1 MGAFKS
7 YFTYLS
13 RNRLFTVVNVLGL
26 SVSLMFVL
34 LIGNMVARQMSEGRS
49 MKESGRTYVLTDGRY
64 STSHVLLGDK
74 LVGRYPQ
81 MEEWSCAHS
90 TWTSC
95 VTEGEDMMN
104 VKAMAV
110 TENFFTFFGIPLV
123 QGDAAQALVDEHSVV
138 LTREAANR
146 LFGTEDVLGRTVN
159 FSSTGV
165 SKSGTQSEVVPY
177 IVTGV
182 ADKWD
187 NTLFV
192 QDVDLIFPYEIIRY
206 VDYYTSDWA
215 TGLNGT
221 GRSDLFVR
229 FVEGVDPEQMTEEE
243 KEEMREYANSC
254 YSQLRYGEP
263 IRWVSVRDAYFSDT
277 GLCSLRQYSLQSV
290 VIFIIVGV
298 VILLM
303 AVLNY
308 VSMSVAQAAYRVKE
322 MATRRLLGSARRV
335 VFWRMVGETLIMTV
349 ISFLLG
355 FLLALAL
362 EPQAEELMGVKIGLV
377 DGLNAATVA
386 VYIVA
391 VCLIALLAGA
401 MPAAIVSGYD
411 PLEVMKGAFRRKTKM
426 VWLRTLFVVQS
437 GVAVALLGCAFF
449 LTDKIE
455 RLLERPMGYTYDNV
469 AVFDNAGREGSHI
482 LFRDE
487 LSKLPYVEKVSFA
500 NGLPASAW
508 WNNTIDIYTADGET
522 KRVAFNSI
530 LGDSAFFGMF
540 GIEVLE
546 NYHVA
551 QEQDG
556 SLIYLTESAYREIG
570 HPRGITSIPSP
581 DYVYKVAGCVTD
593 FTLGPVG
600 MRQGAPAVSIFNYE
614 TMSPVFILVKT
625 IGEEE
630 AYMAGMEEMYRKVT
644 HNVTAEGY
652 WYRTIMERQ
661 YSHLIRLGKLIGIF
675 TATALL
681 ITLLGLTAM
690 SLYFIAQRKR
700 DMAIRKVF
708 GSDAR
713 RELLRLMRFAMTSL
727 AVGLL
732 IAVPL
737 MWIGIRQ
744 IDRIVEYDMPF
755 PWWVAVAAFAIV
767 AVVSLLSVWLISR
780 HAVRENPVENLKTE

>member
-34 LIGNMVARQMSEGRS
+34 LIGNMVAQQMSEGRS

-64 STSHVLLGDK
+64 SVSHILLGDM
-74 LVGRYPQ
+74 LTGRYPE
-81 MEEWSCAHS
+81 MEEWSWTFKS
-90 TWTSC
+90 WTSF
-95 VTEGEDMMN
+95 VSEGGDNMIN

-123 QGDAAQALVDEHSVV
+123 QGDAEQALVDEHSVV

-146 LFGTEDVLGRTVN
+146 LFGTEDVMGRTLS
-159 FSSTGV
+159 FSVMSNG
-165 SKSGTQSEVVPY
+165 KPELVPY
-177 IVTGV
+177 TVTGV
-182 ADKWD
+182 ADGWD
-187 NTLFV
+187 RTLFE
-192 QDVDLIFPYEIIRY
+192 QNIDLIFPYEIVRY
-206 VDYYTSDWA
+206 ENYYSSDLA

-221 GRSDLFVR
+221 GGTDLFVR
-229 FVEGVDPEQMTEEE
+229 FAEGADPAQMTDVER
-243 KEEMREYANSC
+243 EEMREWLNGRFHAP
-254 YSQLRYGEP
+254 RYEALE
-263 IRWVSVRDAYFSDT
+263 WVRVCDVYFSEIGFPT
-277 GLCSLRQYSLQSV
+277 LRQYSLQSV

-322 MATRRLLGSARRV
+322 MATRRLLGSARRA

-355 FLLALAL
+355 FLLALVL

-377 DGLNAATVA
+377 DGLNATTVA

-391 VCLIALLAGA
+391 VCLIALLAGT
-401 MPAAIVSGYD
+401 MPAVIVSGYD
-411 PLEVMKGAFRRKTKM
+411 PLEVMKGAFRRKTRM

-449 LTDKIE
+449 LTDKIG
-455 RLLERPMGYTYDNV
+455 RLLERPVGYTYDNV
-469 AVFDNAGREGSHI
+469 AVFNNVGQEGSCN
-482 LFRDE
+482 LFRDR
-487 LSKLPYVEKVSFA
+487 LRQLPYVESVSFA
-500 NGLPASAW
+500 SGLPATAW

-522 KRVAFNSI
+522 KQVAFNSI
-530 LGDSAFFGMF
+530 LADSAFFGMF

-546 NYHVA
+546 DYHVA

-600 MRQGAPAVSIFNYE
+600 VGQGAPAVSIHSYDN
-614 TMSPVFILVKT
+614 TSPAFILVKT
-625 IGEEE
+625 TGEEE
-630 AYMAGMEEMYRKVT
+630 AYMNEVEEIYRAVT

-737 MWIGIRQ
+737 MWAGIRQ

-755 PWWVAVAAFAIV
+755 PWWVALAAFAIV
-767 AVVSLLSVWLISR
+767 AAVSLLSVWLISR

>member
-1 MGAFKS
+1 M
-7 YFTYLS
+7 
-13 RNRLFTVVNVLGL
+13 
-26 SVSLMFVL
+26 
-34 LIGNMVARQMSEGRS
+34 
-49 MKESGRTYVLTDGRY
+49 
-64 STSHVLLGDK
+64 
-74 LVGRYPQ
+74 
-81 MEEWSCAHS
+81 
-90 TWTSC
+90 
-95 VTEGEDMMN
+95 
-104 VKAMAV
+104 
-110 TENFFTFFGIPLV
+110 
-123 QGDAAQALVDEHSVV
+123 
-138 LTREAANR
+138 
-146 LFGTEDVLGRTVN
+146 
-159 FSSTGV
+159 
-165 SKSGTQSEVVPY
+165 
-177 IVTGV
+177 
-182 ADKWD
+182 
-187 NTLFV
+187 
-192 QDVDLIFPYEIIRY
+192 
-206 VDYYTSDWA
+206 
-215 TGLNGT
+215 
-221 GRSDLFVR
+221 
-229 FVEGVDPEQMTEEE
+229 
-243 KEEMREYANSC
+243 
-254 YSQLRYGEP
+254 
-263 IRWVSVRDAYFSDT
+263 
-277 GLCSLRQYSLQSV
+277 
-290 VIFIIVGV
+290 
-298 VILLM
+298 
-303 AVLNY
+303 
-308 VSMSVAQAAYRVKE
+308 
-322 MATRRLLGSARRV
+322 
-335 VFWRMVGETLIMTV
+335 
-349 ISFLLG
+349 
-355 FLLALAL
+355 
-362 EPQAEELMGVKIGLV
+362 
-377 DGLNAATVA
+377 
-386 VYIVA
+386 
-391 VCLIALLAGA
+391 
-401 MPAAIVSGYD
+401 
-411 PLEVMKGAFRRKTKM
+411 
-426 VWLRTLFVVQS
+426 
-437 GVAVALLGCAFF
+437 
-449 LTDKIE
+449 
-455 RLLERPMGYTYDNV
+455 
-469 AVFDNAGREGSHI
+469 
-482 LFRDE
+482 
-487 LSKLPYVEKVSFA
+487 
-500 NGLPASAW
+500 
-508 WNNTIDIYTADGET
+508 
-522 KRVAFNSI
+522 AFNSI

>member
-159 FSSTGV
+159 FSSAGV

-254 YSQLRYGEP
+254 YLQPRYGGP
-263 IRWVSVRDAYFSDT
+263 IKWVSVRDAYFSET

-322 MATRRLLGSARRV
+322 MATRRLLGSARRA

-391 VCLIALLAGA
+391 VCLIALLAGT

-437 GVAVALLGCAFF
+437 GMAVALSQEYNLPTFFIGLGEQPDD
-449 LTDKIE
+449 LQW
-455 RLLERPMGYTYDNV
+455 
-469 AVFDNAGREGSHI
+469 FD
-482 LFRDE
+482 
-487 LSKLPYVEKVSFA
+487 
-500 NGLPASAW
+500 
-508 WNNTIDIYTADGET
+508 
-522 KRVAFNSI
+522 
-530 LGDSAFFGMF
+530 
-540 GIEVLE
+540 
-546 NYHVA
+546 
-551 QEQDG
+551 
-556 SLIYLTESAYREIG
+556 
-570 HPRGITSIPSP
+570 P
-581 DYVYKVAGCVTD
+581 DYYADSLFG
-593 FTLGPVG
+593 G
-600 MRQGAPAVSIFNYE
+600 R
-614 TMSPVFILVKT
+614 
-625 IGEEE
+625 GE
-630 AYMAGMEEMYRKVT
+630 
-644 HNVTAEGY
+644 
-652 WYRTIMERQ
+652 
-661 YSHLIRLGKLIGIF
+661 
-675 TATALL
+675 
-681 ITLLGLTAM
+681 
-690 SLYFIAQRKR
+690 
-700 DMAIRKVF
+700 D
-708 GSDAR
+708 
-713 RELLRLMRFAMTSL
+713 
-727 AVGLL
+727 
-732 IAVPL
+732 
-737 MWIGIRQ
+737 
-744 IDRIVEYDMPF
+744 
-755 PWWVAVAAFAIV
+755 
-767 AVVSLLSVWLISR
+767 
-780 HAVRENPVENLKTE
+780 

>member
-64 STSHVLLGDK
+64 SVSHILLGDM
-74 LVGRYPQ
+74 LTGRYPE
-81 MEEWSCAHS
+81 MEEWSWTFKS
-90 TWTSC
+90 WTSF
-95 VTEGEDMMN
+95 VSGDGDNMIN

-123 QGDAAQALVDEHSVV
+123 QGDAEQALVDEHSVV

-146 LFGTEDVLGRTVN
+146 LFGTEDVMGRTLS
-159 FSSTGV
+159 FSVISNG
-165 SKSGTQSEVVPY
+165 KPELVPY
-177 IVTGV
+177 TVTGV
-182 ADKWD
+182 ADAWD
-187 NTLFV
+187 RTLFE
-192 QDVDLIFPYEIIRY
+192 QDIDLIFPYEIVRFEN
-206 VDYYTSDWA
+206 YYSSDLA

-221 GRSDLFVR
+221 GGTDLFVR
-229 FVEGVDPEQMTEEE
+229 FAEGADPAQMTDVERA
-243 KEEMREYANSC
+243 EMREWLNGRFQAP
-254 YSQLRYGEP
+254 RYEGLK
-263 IRWVSVRDAYFSDT
+263 WVRVSDVYFSEAGFPT
-277 GLCSLRQYSLQSV
+277 LRQYSLQSV

-322 MATRRLLGSARRV
+322 MATRRLLGSARRA

-377 DGLNAATVA
+377 DGLNATTVA

-391 VCLIALLAGA
+391 VCLIALLAGT

-411 PLEVMKGAFRRKTKM
+411 PLEVMKGAFRRKTRM

-449 LTDKIE
+449 LTDKIG
-455 RLLERPMGYTYDNV
+455 RLLERPVGYTYDNV
-469 AVFDNAGREGSHI
+469 AVFNNVGQEGSCN
-482 LFRDE
+482 LFRDR
-487 LSKLPYVEKVSFA
+487 LRQLPYVESVSFA
-500 NGLPASAW
+500 SGLPATAW

-522 KRVAFNSI
+522 KQVAFNSI
-530 LGDSAFFGMF
+530 LADSAFFGMF

-546 NYHVA
+546 DYHVA

-600 MRQGAPAVSIFNYE
+600 VGQGAPAVSIHSYDN
-614 TMSPVFILVKT
+614 TSPAFILVKT
-625 IGEEE
+625 TGEEE
-630 AYMAGMEEMYRKVT
+630 AYMNEVEEIYRAVT

-737 MWIGIRQ
+737 MWVGIRQ

-755 PWWVAVAAFAIV
+755 PWWVALAAFAIV
-767 AVVSLLSVWLISR
+767 AAVSLLSVWLISR

>member
-13 RNRLFTVVNVLGL
+13 RNRLFTVVNVFGL

-64 STSHVLLGDK
+64 SVSHILLGDM
-74 LVGRYPQ
+74 LTGRYLE
-81 MEEWSCAHS
+81 MEEWSWTFKS
-90 TWTSC
+90 WTSF
-95 VTEGEDMMN
+95 VSEGGDNMIN

-123 QGDAAQALVDEHSVV
+123 QGDAEQALVDEHSVV

-146 LFGTEDVLGRTVN
+146 LFGTEDVMGRTLS
-159 FSSTGV
+159 FSVMSNG
-165 SKSGTQSEVVPY
+165 KPELVPY
-177 IVTGV
+177 TVTGV
-182 ADKWD
+182 ADGWD
-187 NTLFV
+187 RTIFE
-192 QDVDLIFPYEIIRY
+192 QDIDLIFPYEIVRY
-206 VDYYTSDWA
+206 ENYYSSDLA

-221 GRSDLFVR
+221 GGTDLFVR
-229 FVEGVDPEQMTEEE
+229 FAEGADPAQMTDVERA
-243 KEEMREYANSC
+243 EMREWLNGRFQAP
-254 YSQLRYGEP
+254 RYEGLK
-263 IRWVSVRDAYFSDT
+263 WVRVSDVYFSEAGFPT
-277 GLCSLRQYSLQSV
+277 LRQYSLQSV

-322 MATRRLLGSARRV
+322 MATRRLLGSARRA
-335 VFWRMVGETLIMTV
+335 VFWRMIGETLIMTV

-355 FLLALAL
+355 FFLALAL

-377 DGLNAATVA
+377 DGLNAATVV

-391 VCLIALLAGA
+391 VCLIALLAGT

-411 PLEVMKGAFRRKTKM
+411 PLEVMKGAFRRKTRM

-449 LTDKIE
+449 LTDKIG
-455 RLLERPMGYTYDNV
+455 RLLERPVGYTYDNV
-469 AVFDNAGREGSHI
+469 AVFNNVGQEGSCN
-482 LFRDE
+482 LFRDR
-487 LSKLPYVEKVSFA
+487 LRQLPYVESVSFA
-500 NGLPASAW
+500 SGLPATAW

-546 NYHVA
+546 DYHVA

-581 DYVYKVAGCVTD
+581 DYVYKVAGCITD

-630 AYMAGMEEMYRKVT
+630 AYMAGMEEVYRNVT

-681 ITLLGLTAM
+681 ITLLGLTAI

-737 MWIGIRQ
+737 MWVGIRQ

-755 PWWVAVAAFAIV
+755 PWWVALAAFAIV
-767 AVVSLLSVWLISR
+767 AAVSLLSVWLISR

>member
-64 STSHVLLGDK
+64 SVSHILLGDM
-74 LVGRYPQ
+74 LTGRYPE
-81 MEEWSCAHS
+81 MEEWSWTFKS
-90 TWTSC
+90 WTSF
-95 VTEGEDMMN
+95 VSEGGDNMIN

-123 QGDAAQALVDEHSVV
+123 QGDAEQALVDEHSVV

-146 LFGTEDVLGRTVN
+146 LFGTEDVMGRTLS
-159 FSSTGV
+159 FSVMSNG
-165 SKSGTQSEVVPY
+165 KPELVPY
-177 IVTGV
+177 TVTGV
-182 ADKWD
+182 ADGWD
-187 NTLFV
+187 RTLFE
-192 QDVDLIFPYEIIRY
+192 QDIDLIFPYEIVRY
-206 VDYYTSDWA
+206 ENYYSSDLA

-221 GRSDLFVR
+221 GGTDLFVR
-229 FVEGVDPEQMTEEE
+229 FAEGADPAQMTDVERA
-243 KEEMREYANSC
+243 EMREWLNGRFQAP
-254 YSQLRYGEP
+254 RYEGLK
-263 IRWVSVRDAYFSDT
+263 WVRVSDVYFSEAGFPT
-277 GLCSLRQYSLQSV
+277 LRQYSLQSV

-322 MATRRLLGSARRV
+322 MATRRLLGSARRA

-362 EPQAEELMGVKIGLV
+362 EPQAEALMGVKIGLV

-391 VCLIALLAGA
+391 VCLIALLAGT

-411 PLEVMKGAFRRKTKM
+411 PLEVMKGAFRRKTRM

-449 LTDKIE
+449 LTDKIG
-455 RLLERPMGYTYDNV
+455 RLLERPVGYTYDNV
-469 AVFDNAGREGSHI
+469 AVFNNVGQEGSCN
-482 LFRDE
+482 LFRDR
-487 LSKLPYVEKVSFA
+487 LRQLPYVESVSFA
-500 NGLPASAW
+500 SGLPATAW

-522 KRVAFNSI
+522 KQVAFNSI
-530 LGDSAFFGMF
+530 LADSAFFGMF

-546 NYHVA
+546 DYHVA

-581 DYVYKVAGCVTD
+581 DYVYKVAGCITD

-630 AYMAGMEEMYRKVT
+630 AYMAGMEEVYRNVT

-767 AVVSLLSVWLISR
+767 AAVSLLSVWLISR